1 MGFILD
7 GLETESYDRQYSDRE
22 LLNRIVGYFRPYGGR
37 MALIAVMITLNSVM
51 GALGPIVIA
60 RAIGLLE
67 TNPTTVTMALI
78 ALGVS
83 LVGASAWVFNYVRQ
97 MFSARVTSNV
107 VLKLREDVF
116 NATVRHD
123 MSFYDEHPSG
133 KIVSRVTSDTQ
144 DFAEVVNLTLN
155 MLSQLLLV
163 AMLIIYLL
171 TVNAS
176 LTLLLIAMAP
186 FAAAIALSF
195 RRLARRVTQ
204 NARRVTAIINAQ
216 IQESISGILVAK
228 SFRQEAAIYDTF
240 DANNRQGYRVGLTRG
255 LTLSGIF
262 PLMGFAS
269 GLGTAIVFFA
279 GGLATRTTIAPAE
292 WYLFMQTVGFFWF
305 PVTSIASFWSQF
317 QDGLSAA
324 ERVFALIDREP
335 RVKQTAAESVGPRAA
350 EEQGSRGER
359 EQGREEAG
367 EPVAQAAR
375 VAQAVQLAGMEE
387 RKGAAE
393 KESRGEQE
401 LLAGEST
408 PAPLHPRSSAA
419 TPPTYGRIEFRHVR
433 FSYTDREVV
442 LPDFSLDIR
451 AGETVALVGHTGA
464 GKSSIGKLITRFYE
478 FQGGEITLDGRDI
491 RTLDLGQYR
500 RQIGL
505 VPQEPFLF
513 AGTVADN
520 IRYGRP
526 EAGAPEVERA
536 ARAISGGEWLAA
548 LPAGLETDVGERG
561 GNLSMGQRQLV
572 ALARVVLK
580 DPAIF
585 ILDEAT
591 ASIDPFTETQIQ
603 EGLQEIMRDRT
614 SLIIAHRL
622 FTVRHA
628 DRIIVIRDGRI
639 IEEGKHEELL
649 AAGGH
654 YAELYNTYFRHQALE
669 YVESSA
675 WRKDSTSV
683 DNPSDPL

>member
-7 GLETESYDRQYSDRE
+7 GLETESYDRHYSDRE
-22 LLNRIVGYFRPYGGR
+22 LLERIVGYFRPHRGR
-37 MALIAVMITLNSVM
+37 MGLIAVMITLNSVM

-60 RAIGLLE
+60 RAVGLLE
-67 TNPTTVTMALI
+67 TNPTTTTMLLI

-83 LVGASAWVFNYVRQ
+83 LVGASAWGFNYIRQ
-97 MFSARVTSNV
+97 LFSARVTSNV
-107 VLKLREDVF
+107 ILQLRDDVF

-155 MLSQLLLV
+155 MISQLLLV
-163 AMLIIYLL
+163 VLLIAYLL
-171 TVNAS
+171 SVNVR

-186 FAAAIALSF
+186 FAAIIALSF

-216 IQESISGILVAK
+216 IQESISGILIAK
-228 SFRQEAAIYDTF
+228 SFRQEAAIYATF

-262 PLMGFAS
+262 PLMGLAS

-279 GGLATRTTIAPAE
+279 GGLATRSAIAPAE

-335 RVKQTAAESVGPRAA
+335 KVMQTGNEPVG
-350 EEQGSRGER
+350 
-359 EQGREEAG
+359 GREG
-367 EPVAQAAR
+367 
-375 VAQAVQLAGMEE
+375 
-387 RKGAAE
+387 
-393 KESRGEQE
+393 S
-401 LLAGEST
+401 
-408 PAPLHPRSSAA
+408 AP
-419 TPPTYGRIEFRHVR
+419 TKGRIEFRHIR
-433 FSYTDREVV
+433 FSYTEREVV
-442 LPDFSLDIR
+442 LPDFSLDIG

-478 FQGGEITLDGRDI
+478 FQGGQILLDGRDI

-500 RQIGL
+500 QQIGL

-513 AGTVADN
+513 SGSVGDN

-526 EAGAPEVERA
+526 EASDEQVLA
-536 ARAISGGEWLAA
+536 AAQAISGGEWLAA
-548 LPAGLETDVGERG
+548 LPAGLQTDVGERG
-561 GNLSMGQRQLV
+561 SSLSMGQRQLV

-603 EGLQEIMRDRT
+603 EGLQDIMRDRT

-628 DRIIVIRDGRI
+628 DRIIVMGDGQI
-639 IEEGKHEELL
+639 IEQGQHEQLL
-649 AAGGH
+649 AAGGY
-654 YAELYNTYFRHQALE
+654 YAELYNTYFRHQSLE
-669 YVESSA
+669 AINTPSWKNETASSEPQ
-675 WRKDSTSV
+675 D
-683 DNPSDPL
+683 

>member
-7 GLETESYDRQYSDRE
+7 GLESESYDRQYSDRD
-22 LLNRIVGYFRPYGGR
+22 LLRRIVSYFQPHRGR
-37 MALIAVMITLNSVM
+37 MALIAVTITLNSLM

-60 RAIGLLE
+60 RAVGLLGSD
-67 TNPTTVTMALI
+67 PDAATVTVMALL

-83 LVGASAWVFNYVRQ
+83 LIGASAWVFNYIRQ

-123 MSFYDEHPSG
+123 LSFYDEHPSG
-133 KIVSRVTSDTQ
+133 KIVSRVTSDTV
-144 DFAEVVNLTLN
+144 DFADVVNLTLN
-155 MLSQLLLV
+155 LVSQVLQV
-163 AMLIIYLL
+163 LIVMIYLL
-171 TVNAS
+171 TINAR
-176 LTLLLIAMAP
+176 LTLLLLAMAP
-186 FAAAIALSF
+186 LAAVLALSF
-195 RRLARRVTQ
+195 RRLARRVTT

-216 IQESISGILVAK
+216 IQESISGIQVAK
-228 SFRQEAAIYDTF
+228 TFRQEPAIYATF

-262 PLMGFAS
+262 PILGVGS
-269 GLGTAIVFFA
+269 GLGTAVLVYF
-279 GGLATRTTIAPAE
+279 GGLSTRTSISPAE
-292 WYLFMQTVGFFWF
+292 WYLFMQAVGLFWF
-305 PVTSIASFWSQF
+305 PMTSIASFWSQF

-335 RVKQTAAESVGPRAA
+335 RVRQLAAEPVGARV
-350 EEQGSRGER
+350 GSRFQVPGSR
-359 EQGREEAG
+359 AEASSL
-367 EPVAQAAR
+367 EPGPWN
-375 VAQAVQLAGMEE
+375 LAP
-387 RKGAAE
+387 
-393 KESRGEQE
+393 
-401 LLAGEST
+401 ST
-408 PAPLHPRSSAA
+408 EGH
-419 TPPTYGRIEFRHVR
+419 IEFRHLR

-451 AGETVALVGHTGA
+451 PGETVALVGHTGA
-464 GKSSIGKLITRFYE
+464 GKSSVGKLIMRFYE
-478 FQGGEITLDGRDI
+478 FQGGELLIDGRDV
-491 RTLDLGQYR
+491 RRLDLGSYR

-513 AGTVADN
+513 SGSVADN

-526 EAGAPEVERA
+526 EASNADVTRA

-548 LPAGLETDVGERG
+548 LPAGLATDVGERG

-591 ASIDPFTETQIQ
+591 ASVDPFTEAQIQ
-603 EGLQEIMRDRT
+603 AGLQDIMRERT
-614 SLIIAHRL
+614 SIVIAHRL

-628 DRIIVIRDGRI
+628 DRIIVMRDGQI
-639 IEEGKHEELL
+639 IQEGTHDALM

-654 YAELYNTYFRHQALE
+654 YAELYNTYFRHQSLA
-669 YVESSA
+669 YVDEWGKRVA
-675 WRKDSTSV
+675 EAGEAAD
-683 DNPSDPL
+683 